1 MLFFKE
7 ICEAMGYCCSCSA
20 RQPAELSCGFVSCQ
34 FSNFQKCMYMCT
46 CVLHVLVQV
55 PGTQLKL
62 IKV

>member
-7 ICEAMGYCCSCSA
+7 ICEAMGYCCSA
-20 RQPAELSCGFVSCQ
+20 RQPAELSCGCVSCQ
-34 FSNFQKCMYMCT
+34 FSNFQGSVCT